1 MAQQQRAIS
10 QSKEALLKI
19 YHKKLKDDIRSMFD
33 NFTEIIRLARV
44 SSY

>member
-19 YHKKLKDDIRSMFD
+19 YHKKLKDDIRSMFEHVVE
-33 NFTEIIRLARV
+33 NPTTI
-44 SSY
+44 